1 MFEVVDLQMLH
12 AKLVLESD
20 SLLNLFTCSQPE
32 AESSLVLCYLRLYL
46 VEDCGEGRQGEEL
59 VLKPAISWFGDWI
72 EG

>member
-20 SLLNLFTCSQPE
+20 SLLNLFTCSQLE

-46 VEDCGEGRQGEEL
+46 VGDCGEGRQGEEL
-59 VLKPAISWFGDWI
+59 ALKPAISWFGDWI